1 MMVLRVAYHVYIE
14 GGRERAGDVQNSHRE
29 REMGGETERKK
40 KIVSETGIFLKP
52 KISLVHRTPPPFY
65 VKKFKKRS
73 RFFSLFCL
81 SYRRGFFLS
90 GELKLYTT
98 NAGGYESYV
107 RIFHHPCW
115 IIGKTTENWKTSL
128 VYRI

>member
-1 MMVLRVAYHVYIE
+1 MIALRVAYHVYNE
-14 GGRERAGDVQNSHRE
+14 GGRKRAGDVHNSHRE
-29 REMGGETERKK
+29 RERNGGKTERKK

-52 KISLVHRTPPPFY
+52 KISPRLPPPFY

-90 GELKLYTT
+90 GEVKLYTT
-98 NAGGYESYV
+98 NAGGYENYV